1 MARRTFGRDHSY
13 AVVASKAALP
23 PVHVRTG
30 PRESTIDTGVLRV
43 VVRQRPF
50 QIEILSRDGASLDA
64 DDRTFGT
71 AFAGSS
77 IRTWKRLRDEEYVYG
92 LGEKTG
98 RLNKRGKQLGGYTH
112 VMWNS
117 DTFAYDASIDPIY
130 ASVPFYMVLRRG
142 RAHGIFL
149 DSTFRS
155 SFDVGHTSAGVL
167 SFGVEGGELDYYFID
182 GPTPKDVIRRY
193 TDLTGRMPLPP
204 LWALGYH
211 QCRWSYYPDSQV
223 RFIADNFR
231 QRRIP
236 ADVIW
241 LDIHYQ
247 DGYKPFT
254 WDRERFPDPAELVRD
269 LRAQGFRVVTIVDP
283 HPKKE
288 AGYAPYDSGL
298 AGGHFV
304 TRPDGS
310 VYEAPVW
317 PSQAARGPGPSVFP
331 DFSRPTTRDWW
342 GSLYKPLLDLGIAG
356 IWNDMNEPAVFVP
369 PTGTFPLDVRH
380 DNEGQPTDHR
390 EIHNVYGQL
399 MSRATYEGLRR
410 LRPNDRAFVLTR
422 ATFAGGQRYAALWPG
437 DNTST
442 WSALA
447 DSIAMLA
454 GLGLSG
460 FPFVGT
466 DIGGFAGV
474 PSAELYTR
482 WLQAAVFAPFMRS
495 HTTFGTPPQ
504 DPWSYGVVHES
515 INRRAIELRYELL
528 PHIYSLMRDAS
539 VTGLPALR
547 PMFLEFP
554 DDPRTYDLD
563 TQFMFG
569 DGLLVAPV
577 VEQGARQRVL
587 YLPAGAWFDYW
598 TGQRYEGGRD
608 VSLDVTLTS
617 IPILVRGGRAVF
629 RGPIVQHTGEI
640 DDQRELEMVLYPG
653 EGARAEVYEDDG
665 STMTYQDGQFAT
677 HRVEWM
683 VDHTAARISIERSD
697 KGHAPSRRTRTRLA
711 LRSDQRPATV
721 KVGASVLTEL
731 DEPSWTG
738 GTPGWRYR
746 EGFVEI
752 RLPHG
757 VMETTVAIDFTRR

>member
-1 MARRTFGRDHSY
+1 MCVCAAEKAMTPKDLLVVSAYVPLVVAIALRSERRAVMRPSAACRVLTAVVVVLLLLLPAVATAQWTAIRALPQPQRTSAGLVYAARDVALAVSVVSPEIVRIRLESAAAAKGRYGETSPRPADDPRASAGERRGRFGRDHSY
-13 AVVASKAALP
+13 AVIPGKAAP
-23 PVHVRTG
+23 PPLSVRVG
-30 PRESTIDTGVLRV
+30 PRESSIDTGAVRV
-43 VVRQRPF
+43 VIRQDPF
-50 QIEILSRDGASLDA
+50 QLEILSRDGGSLDA
-64 DDRTFGT
+64 DDTTFGT

-77 IRTWKRLRDEEYVYG
+77 IRTWKRLRDDEYVYG

-98 RLNKRGKQLGGYTH
+98 RLNKRGKQLGGYTY

-130 ASVPFYMVLRRG
+130 ASVPIYLVLRQG

-149 DSTFRS
+149 DNTFRS
-155 SFDVGHTSAGVL
+155 SFDVGHTSPGVL

-254 WDRERFPDPAELVRD
+254 WDRERFPDPAGLVRH

-288 AGYAPYDSGL
+288 VGYAPYDSGL

-331 DFSRPTTRDWW
+331 DFSRPATREWW
-342 GSLYKPLLDLGIAG
+342 GSLYKPFLDLGIAG

-410 LRPNDRAFVLTR
+410 LHPNERSFVLTR

-474 PSAELYTR
+474 PSAELY
-482 WLQAAVFAPFMRS
+482 
-495 HTTFGTPPQ
+495 
-504 DPWSYGVVHES
+504 
-515 INRRAIELRYELL
+515 
-528 PHIYSLMRDAS
+528 
-539 VTGLPALR
+539 
-547 PMFLEFP
+547 
-554 DDPRTYDLD
+554 
-563 TQFMFG
+563 
-569 DGLLVAPV
+569 
-577 VEQGARQRVL
+577 
-587 YLPAGAWFDYW
+587 
-598 TGQRYEGGRD
+598 
-608 VSLDVTLTS
+608 
-617 IPILVRGGRAVF
+617 
-629 RGPIVQHTGEI
+629 
-640 DDQRELEMVLYPG
+640 
-653 EGARAEVYEDDG
+653 EDDG
-665 STMTYQDGQFAT
+665 SSMAYLKGEFTIR
-677 HRVEWM
+677 RVEWSSAR
-683 VDHTAARISIERSD
+683 TEARIVVKTTSEGRGVARRS
-697 KGHAPSRRTRTRLA
+697 RTRLA
-711 LRSDQRPATV
+711 LRSDLSPAHV
-721 KVGASVLTEL
+721 HAGMSALNQL
-731 DEPSWTG
+731 DERSWTDG
-738 GTPGWRYR
+738 LPGWRYR
-746 EGFVEI
+746 AGFVEM

-757 VMETTVAIDFTRR
+757 AVETDVTIEFTQAAEPAPPLTTVDSRQPM